1 MSLMKWTLAMAGT
14 VMGLR
19 YMSERHRRRLSEG
32 SSRAAQTDRDD
43 DRSTGLQAGP
53 ETSTPWASPQGGGG
67 LTGVT
72 TGAAVIGADDLQA
85 AHSDLAPG
93 SAPHRF

>member
-1 MSLMKWTLAMAGT
+1 MKWTLAMAGT
-14 VMGLR
+14 AMGLR

-43 DRSTGLQAGP
+43 DRSTSLPAVP
-53 ETSTPWASPQGGGG
+53 ETSTPWAAPQGGGG
-67 LTGVT
+67 LAGVT
-72 TGAAVIGADDLQA
+72 TGAAIIDADDLQS

-93 SAPHRF
+93 STPNRF